1 MGNKLKNTNNVK
13 LDGFGTFAIKEKTV
27 NVNGLA
33 QNNNYIKFKPSTK
46 IKPKKDRKKR
56 TNILWPITG
65 FYIRFPVK

>member
-1 MGNKLKNTNNVK
+1 LGNKLKSTNNVK

-46 IKPKKDRKKR
+46 IKPKKD
-56 TNILWPITG
+56 
-65 FYIRFPVK
+65 

>member
-1 MGNKLKNTNNVK
+1 MKKVENIINTFLNILGNKLKNTNNVK

-46 IKPKKDRKKR
+46 IKPKKD
-56 TNILWPITG
+56 
-65 FYIRFPVK
+65 